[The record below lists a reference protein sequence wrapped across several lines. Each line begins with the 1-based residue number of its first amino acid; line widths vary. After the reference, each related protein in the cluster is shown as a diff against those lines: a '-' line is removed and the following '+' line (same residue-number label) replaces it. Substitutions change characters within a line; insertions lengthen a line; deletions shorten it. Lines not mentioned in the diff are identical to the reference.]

1 MKNGVKKIC
10 AAAVCGAMLL
20 GGAGATWAMTGT
32 RQPAAHTEQQAKAP
46 AFEEKEAQGVVKDE
60 TVYVLTGA
68 QGEVQKIIVSDWLKN
83 SMGSAAIPDRSELT
97 EVETTRGDQ
106 TYTGQGD
113 LRVWDAQG
121 EDVYY
126 QGSLQKELPVKLSV
140 SYRLDGR
147 EIAAQD
153 LAGKSGRVSIRFDY
167 QNNQFQTVEING
179 KKEKMAVPFA
189 VLTGM
194 LLDNEVFSN
203 VQVSG
208 GRTINDGSR
217 TIVAGIAFP
226 GLRDNLKMDGEK
238 LEIPDSLEIQADVKN
253 FKLENTVSV
262 ATNQVFSRLD
272 MDEVDSEEDLT
283 GLLAQL
289 TDAMAQLTDGSSQ
302 LYDGLCTLLEKS
314 GELSDGVD
322 ELSDGAKKLEDGAG
336 ELSDGAGELSSGAA
350 ALSKGLDQLAANSGA
365 LTDGA
370 RQVFEALLHTADTQL
385 AAAGLTLPKLT
396 RENYAQVL
404 GGIISSSGSG
414 QVLDQI
420 QGAALDKVTQQ
431 VEERQEEIKQAVTEA
446 VRQQVTGQVT
456 QAVRETVLNQ
466 VLASQGMTRQ
476 QYEAGVASGAVTAG
490 QQAAIAS
497 VVDAQMEDPGVKGT
511 IGAQV
516 DTQMAAPQMEGII
529 AQKTREQ
536 MDLLI
541 RQAMGSSDVKD
552 QISSA
557 IDQANAG
564 LSAIASLKAQLDS
577 YNTFYTGLIQYT
589 GGVSTAQSGAAALSS
604 GAGKLASGA
613 SALYA
618 GTRQLREG
626 TDELADGVPALIDGV
641 TQLRDGA
648 RELSEGIVEFDQ
660 KGVQKIVDAVDGDLE
675 GLLERLREMTR
686 LSRDYRSFSGIS
698 DGMDGQVKFIYRTD
712 SVQE

>member
-10 AAAVCGAMLL
+10 AAAISGAMLL
-20 GGAGATWAMTGT
+20 GGAGATWAMTGV
-32 RQPAAHTEQQAKAP
+32 RQPAAVVQQEKSPAP
-46 AFEEKEAQGVVKDE
+46 KEKEAQGVVKDE

-68 QGEVQKIIVSDWLKN
+68 QGQVEKIIVSDWLKN

-97 EVETTRGDQ
+97 EVETTKGDQ
-106 TYTGQGD
+106 TYTDQGD
-113 LRVWDAQG
+113 MRVWDAQG
-121 EDVYY
+121 EDIYY
-126 QGSLQKELPVKLSV
+126 QGNLQKELPVTLSV
-140 SYRLDGR
+140 TYKLDSR
-147 EIAAQD
+147 EISPQN

-167 QNNQFQTVEING
+167 QNNQFQTVEIND

-226 GLRDNLKMDGEK
+226 GLRDNLKMDEEK

-253 FKLENTVSV
+253 FKLDNTVTI

-283 GLLAQL
+283 DLLAQL

-302 LYDGLCTLLEKS
+302 LYDGLCTLLDKS
-314 GELSDGVD
+314 GQLADGVD
-322 ELSDGAKKLEDGAG
+322 ELSNGAGKLEDGAG

-350 ALSKGLDQLAANSGA
+350 ALSKGLDQLAANSST

-370 RQVFEALLHTADTQL
+370 RQVFAALLQTADTQL
-385 AAAGLTLPKLT
+385 AAAGLNLPKLT
-396 RENYAQVL
+396 MENYAQVL
-404 GGIISSSGSG
+404 GGVISSAGPD

-420 QGAALDKVTQQ
+420 EGAALDKVTQQ
-431 VEERQEEIKQAVTEA
+431 VEERQEEIKEAVTEA
-446 VRQQVTGQVT
+446 VQQQVAGQVT
-456 QAVRETVLNQ
+456 QAVRETVLEQ

-476 QYEAGVASGAVTAG
+476 QYEAGVASGAIDSATR
-490 QQAAIAS
+490 AAIESA
-497 VVDAQMEDPGVKGT
+497 VDAQMEDPGVKGT
-511 IGAQV
+511 IGAQT
-516 DTQMAAPQMEGII
+516 DAQMADPKMEGMI

-541 RQAMGSSDVKD
+541 QQAMGSSDVKD

-577 YNTFYTGLIQYT
+577 YNAFYTGLIQYT
-589 GGVSTAQSGAAALSS
+589 GGVSTAQSGAATLSS

-613 SALYA
+613 STLYA

-626 TDELADGVPALIDGV
+626 TDELAGGVPALIDGV

-648 RELSEGIVEFDQ
+648 KALSEGLAEFDQ
-660 KGVQKIVDAVDGDLE
+660 KAVQKIVDAVDGDLE
-675 GLLERLREMTR
+675 GLLERLREMTK

-698 DGMDGQVKFIYRTD
+698 DGMDGQVKFIYRTE
-712 SVQE
+712 SVQG